1 MSIESAFDL
10 VRPACQGWAVARG
23 RLPTLREMLR
33 EDGSSLSVSHL
44 RVDDVSSANPVPHL
58 HSTRAPHLRAATS
71 DDERRALELRLAHA
85 LINGD
90 GSAAGVLWDHF
101 SPLVRGLIVR
111 ALGPGEDVQDA
122 LQDVFMR
129 VFEKGRSLRD
139 PNMLRSYVVAVT
151 VHYVRS
157 QFRYR
162 RVRRLFRD
170 QNQKMAED
178 SGWASESPAERL
190 ALRALYR
197 ALDRLPASERLAFT
211 LRFFEGMEIAEAAVM
226 ADLSVAT
233 FKRRLV
239 AAKARLWQLTG
250 EDPFLA
256 PYLSP
261 NTLQAVE

>member
-1 MSIESAFDL
+1 MS
-10 VRPACQGWAVARG
+10 RG
-23 RLPTLREMLR
+23 RPPPLPGMLR
-33 EDGSSLSVSHL
+33 AEGAAILLSRRAGS
-44 RVDDVSSANPVPHL
+44 DVSSADTVAHL
-58 HSTRAPHLRAATS
+58 HSTTRAPHLRSATS
-71 DDERRALELRLAHA
+71 DDERHEVELRLAHA
-85 LINGD
+85 LVNGD
-90 GSAAGVLWDHF
+90 ASAAGALWDHF
-101 SPLVRGLIVR
+101 LPLVRGLIVR

-122 LQDVFMR
+122 VQDVFMR
-129 VFEKGRSLRD
+129 VFEKGRALRD

-170 QNQKMAED
+170 QNQKMAEER
-178 SGWASESPAERL
+178 GWASESPSDRL

-197 ALDRLPASERLAFT
+197 ALDRLPAGERLAFT
-211 LRFFEGMEIAEAAVM
+211 LRFFEGMEIAEAATI
-226 ADLSVAT
+226 AELSVAT

-261 NTLQAVE
+261 SPLQAVE